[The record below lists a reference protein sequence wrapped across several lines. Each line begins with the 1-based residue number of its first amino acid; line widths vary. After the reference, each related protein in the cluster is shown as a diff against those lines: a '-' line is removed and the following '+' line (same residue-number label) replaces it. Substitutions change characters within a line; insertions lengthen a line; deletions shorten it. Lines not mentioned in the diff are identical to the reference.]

1 MDFLKGISRIMNSVS
16 GSGAA
21 DDFTRVGS
29 ELVQLKAKAREE
41 IQASTAEAVL
51 GILQKLENNVALT
64 PEDRQ
69 LVGLWVVGDAE
80 GYTKMEAD
88 LNEWRNE
95 FRRLSGVLERFEG
108 QSAAPQS
115 LMEVHGVL
123 EDAVRLTADISHF
136 LEKKERVERFNSAI
150 NNLSPDDAKFLV
162 SMLRSML
169 TSADL

>member
-1 MDFLKGISRIMNSVS
+1 MEFLKGISRIMSSVT

-41 IQASTAEAVL
+41 IQAGTAEPVL
-51 GILQKLENNVALT
+51 GIIQKLENNVTLT
-64 PEDRQ
+64 PDERQ

-88 LNEWRNE
+88 LNEWRKE
-95 FRRLSGVLERFEG
+95 FRRLSGVLESYEG
-108 QSAAPQS
+108 KEPSPQS
-115 LMEVHGVL
+115 LVEVHGVL
-123 EDAVRLTADISHF
+123 EDAVRLTADISYF
-136 LEKKERVERFNSAI
+136 LEKKERVERFNAAI
-150 NNLSPDDAKFLV
+150 NNLSADDGKFLV

-169 TSADL
+169 TSTDM